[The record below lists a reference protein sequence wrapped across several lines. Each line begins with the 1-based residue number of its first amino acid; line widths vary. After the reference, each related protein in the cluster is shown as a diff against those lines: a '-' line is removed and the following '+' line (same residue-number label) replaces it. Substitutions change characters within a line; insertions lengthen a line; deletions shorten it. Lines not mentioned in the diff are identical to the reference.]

1 MEASMLDA
9 GDVMKSAIF
18 KRIAYPN
25 DCNRIHEEDPI
36 TIIIIITEEAVM
48 GTIGIRDE
56 ER

>member
-1 MEASMLDA
+1 MLDA